1 MNEKPKS
8 GLLRRLRGKGGY
20 SIAEALLAVLIV
32 ALLSSGIAAGVSFAV
47 RQYNAAMVRSE
58 SMVLTSTL
66 TSIIRN
72 ELSIIRGG
80 STVTVVT
87 DGEKKQQLDTFFS
100 KNYSSENN
108 DDDYNRSR
116 FVVATKDAVTINDKT
131 YGYLAI
137 QPKDGGTENL
147 LVGRSSYS
155 AYQLKARVD
164 VTVNPTAEGNV
175 ESYDVTLSVLLPSG
189 ELLTNDFTV
198 LPLNTVGIASA

>member
-1 MNEKPKS
+1 MNRTPKKKPD
-8 GLLRRLRGKGGY
+8 LLRRLRGRGGY
-20 SIAEALLAVLIV
+20 SIAEALLAVLIL

-47 RQYNAAMVRSE
+47 RQYNASMVRSE

-72 ELSIIRGG
+72 ELSIVSGG
-80 STVTVVT
+80 TGRVTVEGNKLVS
-87 DGEKKQQLDTFFS
+87 FVS
-100 KNYSSENN
+100 RNYTSEGNEEE
-108 DDDYNRSR
+108 NRQSR
-116 FVVATKDAVTINDKT
+116 FVVATKDAVTKNGKA

-164 VTVNPTAEGNV
+164 VTVNPAAGDTV
-175 ESYDVTLSVLLPSG
+175 ESYTVTLSVLLPSG
-189 ELLTNDFTV
+189 EVLTNVFTV
-198 LPLNTVGIASA
+198 LPLNTVGISYA

>member
-66 TSIIRN
+66 TSIIRS
-72 ELSIIRGG
+72 ELSNS
-80 STVTVVT
+80 STVAVDDKGNLV
-87 DGEKKQQLDTFFS
+87 GFFS
-100 KNYSSENN
+100 TYSSSKDNSDLN
-108 DDDYNRSR
+108 HLSR
-116 FVVATKDAVTINDKT
+116 FVVATKDMEKRNENGIELE

-137 QPKDGGTENL
+137 QPVDGGTENL
-147 LVGRSSYS
+147 IIGRSSYS
-155 AYQLKARVD
+155 AYGLKARVD
-164 VTVNPTAEGNV
+164 VTVIPAGGEV
-175 ESYDVTLSVLLPSG
+175 DSYAVTLTVLLPSG